1 MILAGIAPRFSSN
14 SPGQSM
20 HYDIHGRT
28 DAAAPTIIL
37 SSGLGGSGAYWTPQI
52 DALSADH
59 RVITY
64 DHRGCGRTGGE
75 VPEGGGIS
83 AMADDVLD
91 IVEEL
96 GIAQFS
102 FIGHAL
108 GGLIG
113 MDIALRRPGLIDRL
127 VLINAWS
134 KADPHSG
141 RCFDVRIA
149 LLENSGV
156 EAFIKAQPLF
166 LYPAIWMAENAARLA
181 EEEAHGLKH
190 FQGRKNILRRIA
202 ALRAFDVDNRL
213 KDITI
218 PTLVIATKDDMLVP
232 YSRSQHL
239 ARHLPDAELALFDF
253 GAHAVNVV
261 EPELFNETVL
271 GYLRP
276 SGATN

>member
-1 MILAGIAPRFSSN
+1 
-14 SPGQSM
+14 M

-52 DALSADH
+52 EALSADH

-75 VPEGGGIS
+75 VPEDGGIL
-83 AMADDVLD
+83 AMADDVLA
-91 IVEEL
+91 IVDKL
-96 GIAQFS
+96 GIKRFS

-149 LLENSGV
+149 LLKNSGV
-156 EAFIKAQPLF
+156 EAFLRAQPLF
-166 LYPAIWMAENAARLA
+166 LYPAIWMAENSQRLA
-181 EEEAHGLKH
+181 EEEAHGLRH
-190 FQGRKNILRRIA
+190 FQGQDNILRRIA
-202 ALRAFDVDNRL
+202 ALRAFDIDDRL
-213 KDITI
+213 PEIDV

-232 YSRSQHL
+232 YSRSEHL
-239 ARHLPDAELALFDF
+239 AAGLPNAELSLFDF

-261 EPELFNETVL
+261 VPSTFNGAVL
-271 GYLRP
+271 QFLAKQQN
-276 SGATN
+276 ATSAGNS